1 VRLNVN
7 AFIFASLPAALI
19 GVWNLG
25 AQLKLAPPSSPQPWQ
40 LAWLEVGFGTPESLP
55 AVVLGA
61 AFFLPLLFTALV
73 VSRVW
78 AELFAKRRDR
88 PLDSGWAVTA
98 WLFTLLLPASMP
110 LPYAVLC
117 LSFGVVFG
125 GHVFGG
131 TGRYLVNPALLGIV
145 FAAIAYP
152 HLVADTQWLPGASVP
167 SSWAIAAAGDET
179 SVAGGLAWFAAFFG
193 SEIGAIG
200 TSSDCACLLG
210 VAFLIARGAASVR
223 VVAAALAGVAVAGAL
238 IGELP
243 WYWHLALGNFVFVLA
258 FVATDPTTRPVT
270 NGGCIAFGALL
281 GMLTIVLRMGNPAH
295 PDGAWFALLLASLFV
310 PLLDHIAKASARS
323 PPIRAAQ

>member
-1 VRLNVN
+1 VLPGAHHSILNVLSCAAHSWNYVSRVSSVSAYTYRVRLNVN

-110 LPYAVLC
+110 LPYAVLGLC
-117 LSFGVVFG
+117 FGGVGG
-125 GHVFGG
+125 GHVVGG
-131 TGRYLVNPALLGIV
+131 TGR
-145 FAAIAYP
+145 
-152 HLVADTQWLPGASVP
+152 
-167 SSWAIAAAGDET
+167 
-179 SVAGGLAWFAAFFG
+179 
-193 SEIGAIG
+193 
-200 TSSDCACLLG
+200 
-210 VAFLIARGAASVR
+210 
-223 VVAAALAGVAVAGAL
+223 
-238 IGELP
+238 
-243 WYWHLALGNFVFVLA
+243 
-258 FVATDPTTRPVT
+258 
-270 NGGCIAFGALL
+270 
-281 GMLTIVLRMGNPAH
+281 
-295 PDGAWFALLLASLFV
+295 
-310 PLLDHIAKASARS
+310 
-323 PPIRAAQ
+323 